1 MNKKSQIFLITTI
14 IISLALFS
22 VSIKYNTI
30 KEYPLTVEYKELSNN
45 YLNEMPKIVNYAL
58 YENQDP
64 IPLMNDFTNTYV
76 KTTQQKDPNFGVF
89 YTYEDERG
97 LHVVNT
103 LNNRVLNI
111 KIVNTENNRE
121 RNILSNGRIQAGGTA
136 CIAGLGC
143 TGTRAP
149 ANDFGGQWSQDMSI
163 DLKRD
168 EKIVICVNEGDCTD
182 ELPGIMNIMVNTEKQ
197 IVSGRP
203 RTEFTD
209 SGKAVQFTFEEFK

>member
-1 MNKKSQIFLITTI
+1 MNKRGQVFLIAAI

-149 ANDFGGQWSQDMSI
+149 ANDFGGQWSQDM
-163 DLKRD
+163 
-168 EKIVICVNEGDCTD
+168 VINLESNEGIKICINENDCTP
-182 ELPGIMNIMVNTEKQ
+182 EILGVMSLLTNTQEDIKGFQ
-197 IVSGRP
+197 SRLQTSQS
-203 RTEFTD
+203 RTRVEIN
-209 SGKAVQFTFEEFK
+209 FEEVR